1 MTFIFGSTL
10 FDFHLLADDA
20 NLFCRHKD
28 INILQ
33 QNINIELNNV
43 SMWLRSN
50 KLSLNIQKSSFVVF
64 HPPQKRFPVIS
75 S

>member
-50 KLSLNIQKSSFVVF
+50 KLSLNIQKSSFVVL